1 MPMPIWWGQIN
12 KRVFNPMALKDEKWT
27 VIQHVGRSSGKPYR
41 TPIGTWRVDDTYY
54 VIIVYGPETDW
65 LQNVLVAGSA
75 VLEVKGEE
83 VQVTNL
89 RLVPIDDAFRGA
101 PTNVSPPPRFLR
113 ISQCLAMD
121 IAA

>member
-12 KRVFNPMALKDEKWT
+12 KRVFNPIALQNGKWT
-27 VIQHVGRSSGKPYR
+27 ILQHLGRSSGRAYR

-54 VIIVYGPETDW
+54 VIVVYGPKTDW
-65 LQNVLVAGSA
+65 LQNVLAAGSA
-75 VLEVKGEE
+75 ILEVNGEE
-83 VQVTNL
+83 VPVTNL

-101 PTNVSPPPRFLR
+101 PPEESRPPRFLR